1 MKSLRQLYKIGKGPS
16 SSHTMGPD
24 AAAALFLGENP
35 DADRYK
41 VVLYGSLA
49 RTGRGHMTDAAV
61 LSRLGSDRT
70 QVVFD
75 TETAELPH
83 PNTLDLF
90 AYQGGRETA
99 RMRCLSVGGGAI
111 SVVGRPDTEAP
122 EVYPENSFAEI
133 AELCKRGNMR
143 ISDYVESREGPE
155 IWDYLHGC
163 WQAMKQ
169 SISAGL
175 SASGPLHGGLGIE
188 RKAQYLFNQRHID
201 ESGVTRE
208 NRIVCA
214 YAFAVAEQNADS
226 GIIVTAPTCGSCGVV
241 PSALRYMQEQKG
253 FSDGQI
259 VRSLA
264 VGGIIGNLVKT
275 NASIS
280 GAECGCQAEIGTAC
294 SMCAAALAELH
305 EMGIGQIEYAAEVAM
320 EHHLGLTCDPIGG
333 LVQIPCIER
342 NAVAAMRAINALSL
356 ANFLASTRKIS
367 FDLVVQTMY
376 ETGCDL
382 RGIYRETAE
391 GGLAKL
397 YEGKK
402 A

>member
-1 MKSLRQLYKIGKGPS
+1 
-16 SSHTMGPD
+16 MGPD

-169 SISAGL
+169 SI
-175 SASGPLHGGLGIE
+175 
-188 RKAQYLFNQRHID
+188 
-201 ESGVTRE
+201 
-208 NRIVCA
+208 
-214 YAFAVAEQNADS
+214 
-226 GIIVTAPTCGSCGVV
+226 
-241 PSALRYMQEQKG
+241 
-253 FSDGQI
+253 
-259 VRSLA
+259 
-264 VGGIIGNLVKT
+264 
-275 NASIS
+275 
-280 GAECGCQAEIGTAC
+280 
-294 SMCAAALAELH
+294 
-305 EMGIGQIEYAAEVAM
+305 
-320 EHHLGLTCDPIGG
+320 
-333 LVQIPCIER
+333 
-342 NAVAAMRAINALSL
+342 NALSL